1 MTFNN
6 LSFTRS
12 TALKHTQGVRM
23 LNRIVACSQQTLP
36 VSVRQNPSL
45 YQNVKVSK
53 TFCSFFDGLSRI
65 SGKFI
70 PNSFIYG

>member
-36 VSVRQNPSL
+36 VSVRQNPS
-45 YQNVKVSK
+45 
-53 TFCSFFDGLSRI
+53 
-65 SGKFI
+65 
-70 PNSFIYG
+70 